1 MNHWIDVKAIIKRH
15 EGYRG
20 HIYIDTIGVPTGGYG
35 HAFLPGS
42 ALPQEI
48 WEQIFDHDYQIA
60 LDDYEKLDLEL
71 DPVRKAVVVDML
83 FNLGWNKF
91 VGIKDRPNTGF
102 RNTLAAIRAGDWEA
116 AAQGMERS
124 KWYQQ
129 VRIRAVELVKMM
141 RTGEYA

>member
-1 MNHWIDVKAIIKRH
+1 MINHWIDVKAMIKRH

-20 HIYIDTIGVPTGGYG
+20 HIYIDTVGVPTGGYG

-42 ALPQEI
+42 TLPQEI
-48 WEQIFDHDYQIA
+48 WDQILDHDYDQA
-60 LDDYEKLDLEL
+60 VSDYVRLGFTL
-71 DPVRKAVVVDML
+71 DPIRRAVVIDML
-83 FNLGWNKF
+83 FNLGLTRFSKF
-91 VGIKDRPNTGF
+91 VTTIE
-102 RNTLAAIRAGDWEA
+102 AIRAGDWEA